1 MSEPKVISAEEAR
14 KLLEGATPGPWRF
27 ESHPPAM
34 VLAAG
39 DPGCVGTF
47 PMNHGRFTT
56 LRPNDAALIAAAPSL
71 AATVIAL
78 TAERD
83 AATAE
88 LTALRT
94 PKPNTAT
101 WSTRTVGPY
110 KGWTELRRASGRLV
124 GRYIRRTPESSL
136 VQVMVGGKRYAM
148 PGEELARA
156 YITERLPK
164 GVEVVGG

>member
-1 MSEPKVISAEEAR
+1 MSDPKIISAEEAR
-14 KLLEGATPGPWRF
+14 GLDYDAVD
-27 ESHPPAM
+27 AM
-34 VLAAG
+34 SDGKRIDAIHRLAHTVL
-39 DPGCVGTF
+39 T
-47 PMNHGRFTT
+47 
-56 LRPNDAALIAAAPSL
+56 
-71 AATVIAL
+71 L
-78 TAERD
+78 TAERDEARRERD

-124 GRYIRRTPESSL
+124 GRYIRRTPESER
-136 VQVMVGGKRYAM
+136 VEVMANGMWFTA
-148 PGEELARA
+148 PGEESARQS
-156 YITERLPK
+156 ILNRLPK